1 MRARIAAHRDLNVF
15 ISETEEDGE
24 GTVVAVKDL
33 ADVRGLPTT
42 AASAVPND
50 GPAASDS
57 PVISRLRSAGCVIIG
72 KTNLHEWACGPT
84 SASSHYGPV
93 RNPHDPTR
101 VAGGSSGGSAV
112 AVALGM
118 CDWALGTDTG
128 GSIRIPAALTGV
140 VGIKPTHGLVS
151 TERVIPF
158 ARSLDTVGPLAPSVE
173 AALRALEQLTGGRYV
188 LGGPPPAWRQL
199 RVGVPAGW
207 VEDLDEVTATVWDE
221 VAAGLP
227 HVPFPARSRF
237 AAAILPIMQGEGA
250 AYHRVRLARHG
261 DLYQPD
267 VRAFMEDAL
276 KVTAAEYL
284 EAVDAAAE
292 LRAEVEMALTDWDAL
307 LLPATAITAPKIGE
321 DGVREPL
328 TRFTRPFNLTGHPAI
343 AVPIPWAGP
352 MPAGVQ
358 VVGRLHG
365 ERALGRVALALE
377 AELKTGRS
385 PGPRESPGRAAERTA
400 ALRTHRSRRDPR
412 WRAGGGR

>member
-15 ISETEEDGE
+15 ISETDEQGE

-57 PVISRLRSAGCVIIG
+57 PVIARLRAAGCVIIG

-84 SASSHYGPV
+84 SGSSHYGPV

-140 VGIKPTHGLVS
+140 VGIKPTHGLVNA
-151 TERVIPF
+151 ERVIPF

-173 AALRALEQLTGGRYV
+173 TALSALEQLTGSRYSV
-188 LGGPPPAWRQL
+188 AGPPPAWSDL

-207 VEDLDEVTATVWDE
+207 IEDLDAATAAVWAG

-227 HVPFPARSRF
+227 EIPFPARSRF
-237 AAAILPIMQGEGA
+237 ATAILPIMRGEGA
-250 AYHRVRLARHG
+250 AYHRAKLARYA

-267 VRAFMEDAL
+267 VRAFMEEAL
-276 KVTAAEYL
+276 TVTAAEYL
-284 EAVDAAAE
+284 EALEAARE
-292 LRAEVEMALTDWDAL
+292 LREEVELALTDLDAL
-307 LLPATAITAPKIGE
+307 LLPVTAITAPKIGK

-343 AVPIPWAGP
+343 AVPVSGAKP
-352 MPAGVQ
+352 MPSGVQ
-358 VVGRLHG
+358 VIGRLNG

-377 AELKTGRS
+377 AELRARPASGR
-385 PGPRESPGRAAERTA
+385 
-400 ALRTHRSRRDPR
+400 
-412 WRAGGGR
+412 